1 MDSCLIIMNTK
12 YKVSVIVPIYNVEKF
27 ITRCVESLMEQTLAE
42 VEFIFVNDATPDN
55 SREILNEVLKR
66 YPTRLSD
73 VILLEY

>member
-1 MDSCLIIMNTK
+1 MNTK